1 MVKNYVDNTSF
12 ANDRFTLQRLWL
24 IPLTL
29 EMFTLRKKNQTI
41 EARRGAS
48 LLNSRFWCR
57 HAPHRALRATLKT
70 TVWQTNAAQA
80 SCEIT
85 FSLVCEQKY

>member
-29 EMFTLRKKNQTI
+29 DMFTLRQKNQTI

-48 LLNSRFWCR
+48 LLNSRF
-57 HAPHRALRATLKT
+57 
-70 TVWQTNAAQA
+70 
-80 SCEIT
+80 
-85 FSLVCEQKY
+85 

>member
-1 MVKNYVDNTSF
+1 MVKNYAYNTSF

-29 EMFTLRKKNQTI
+29 DMFTLRQKNQTI

-48 LLNSRFWCR
+48 LLNSRF
-57 HAPHRALRATLKT
+57 
-70 TVWQTNAAQA
+70 
-80 SCEIT
+80 
-85 FSLVCEQKY
+85 